1 MELIY
6 KTGHST
12 ADINKNPNGVFT
24 TSDCRGDRVR
34 IVKNA
39 KRVNVP
45 MGEESIEM
53 WEYEEWI
60 GTSMEYITYTNELLN
75 LPSNQLNIMSFN
87 DSTEHSD
94 VEITLKNTDTW
105 IINMYR
111 NKTQNEDGSFSYDKL
126 TFERP
131 KIDENITIEML
142 TDEYRKYKDAMFE
155 FCQYPESPIKANR
168 TSMIPLI
175 NASIEQQKVIN
186 DLKNRI
192 ETLEGGN

>member
-12 ADINKNPNGVFT
+12 ASINKNPNGVFT
-24 TSDCRGDRVR
+24 TSDTRGDRVR

-45 MGEESIEM
+45 MGEDSIEM
-53 WEYEEWI
+53 WEYEEWK
-60 GTSMEYITYTNELLN
+60 GTSIEYITYTNDLLN
-75 LPSNQLNIMSFN
+75 LPSNQLNILSCN
-87 DSTEHSD
+87 DSVEHSD
-94 VEITLKNTDTW
+94 VEVELKDNKW
-105 IINMYR
+105 LINMYR
-111 NKTQNEDGSFSYDKL
+111 NKTQNEDGSFSYDRL

-131 KIDENITIEML
+131 KVDDSMTVELL
-142 TDEYRKYKDAMFE
+142 TNEYLKYKDAMFE
-155 FCQYPESPIKANR
+155 FCEYPESPIKANR

-175 NASIEQQKVIN
+175 NASIEQQKLIN
-186 DLKNRI
+186 DLKSRI

>member
-39 KRVNVP
+39 KRVSVS

-75 LPSNQLNIMSFN
+75 LPSNQLNILSCN
-87 DSTEHSD
+87 DSVEHLD
-94 VEITLKNTDTW
+94 VEVELKDNKW
-105 IINMYR
+105 LINMYR
-111 NKTQNEDGSFSYDKL
+111 NKTQNEDGSFSYDRL

-131 KIDENITIEML
+131 KVDDSMTVELL
-142 TDEYRKYKDAMFE
+142 TNEYLKYEDAMFE
-155 FCQYPESPIKANR
+155 FCEYPESPIKANR

-175 NASIEQQKVIN
+175 NASIEQQKLIN
-186 DLKNRI
+186 DLKSRI
-192 ETLEGGN
+192 EILEGGN